1 VGNLK
6 NAHIAERTLRDAAG
20 NRVHVNL
27 QGLGDRAAAI
37 DTVWALMDPALFC
50 RLTGNRR
57 WSAARF
63 RNWFTDCT
71 LRLLLPLRDQQATAT
86 NQFQDFP

>member
-1 VGNLK
+1 MTQRQVMATWLVDGLL
-6 NAHIAERTLRDAAG
+6 RRSPLRDG
-20 NRVHVNL
+20 T
-27 QGLGDRAAAI
+27 DRAAAI